1 MLKTLIA
8 TLFSGAALVGFHGAG
23 AAADETFP
31 NKPITL
37 VVPSS
42 AGGSHDLTAR
52 ALSSI
57 AEKHLGQPLIVELK
71 PGGTGAVGSSIVA
84 SAKPDGYTLLFGGPD
99 FNTTPPIMT
108 GKDDFGP
115 DGFAP
120 VCRVNYTPMVFA
132 TRPDLPFKT
141 FPELLDWAEA
151 NPGELSVAGARTTSG
166 ALFLTFVNKTR
177 DIDFKAVPFEGGGAT
192 MMALLGGNVHVT
204 TGVPAALAPHEAAGK
219 MIFLVFTANERH
231 KDYPDVPTAR
241 ELGFDYEYVFWRS
254 ILAPKDTPPEIIE
267 KMAGLCKEMAEDPDF
282 LKIVGEWGD
291 QANYL
296 GPQEFHDWWR
306 QEYEVQRELISTSN

>member
-1 MLKTLIA
+1 MLKVLTKH
-8 TLFSGAALVGFHGAG
+8 LFGGVLLFGLAG
-23 AAADETFP
+23 TGLAADDNFP
-31 NKPITL
+31 SKPITL

-52 ALSSI
+52 ALSSV

-108 GKDDFGP
+108 GKGEFGP

-120 VCRVNYTPMVFA
+120 VCRVNYTPMVLA
-132 TRPDLPFKT
+132 TRPDAPFKT

-151 NPGELSVAGARTTSG
+151 NPGELIVAGARTTSG
-166 ALFLTFVNKTR
+166 ALFLSYVNKTR
-177 DIDFKAVPFEGGGAT
+177 NIEFKAVPFEGGGAT

-204 TGVPAALAPHEAAGK
+204 PGVPAALAPHEAAGK
-219 MIFLVFTANERH
+219 MIFMVFTANERH
-231 KDYPDVPTAR
+231 KGYPDVPTAK
-241 ELGFDYEYVFWRS
+241 ELGFDYEYVYWRS
-254 ILAPKDTPPEIIE
+254 ILAPKDTPTEIIE
-267 KMAGLCKEMAEDPDF
+267 KMAALCEQMAHDPDF

-306 QEYEVQRELISTSN
+306 QEYKVQEELIGSSN